1 VAIVY
6 HSVDKSRFILITQ
19 HKMLGVRK
27 VIYHPQHIPVSQ
39 YGHIISKLSIAWA
52 SSITD
57 LPNAVQLTF
66 PRPFLPPV
74 SQNTTA
80 EEFARRF
87 ERPRLP
93 VVITGLCDAW
103 PAAQAWTPEAL
114 MERFAHHKFKVGS
127 GL

>member
-1 VAIVY
+1 
-6 HSVDKSRFILITQ
+6 
-19 HKMLGVRK
+19 M
-27 VIYHPQHIPVSQ
+27 
-39 YGHIISKLSIAWA
+39 
-52 SSITD
+52 
-57 LPNAVQLTF
+57 
-66 PRPFLPPV
+66 

-93 VVITGLCDAW
+93 VVITGLCDDW

-127 GL
+127 GRAMCHPGFILCQPGLKMIEPQVF